1 MGGHADRHVGPRPY
15 LHGRRRTVRSRTARS
30 QQLQQRLGLVFGLP
44 QFGFDLRG
52 IRTPAPQRHGM
63 QRHGRPALYAHHRR
77 NTCNAR
83 IAGESRQRLR
93 LALLAPARSDRPSLL
108 PAASGRL
115 RHRRRTDRHR
125 ARGIPPLHL
134 PRRGAETG
142 GDKSLRRQR
151 RRPRDG
157 DLHRTAG
164 QPYGPRLPLFVGLVQ
179 TAAHLFHGALLG
191 TRDARNLQRRQTRR
205 RQQRRARHKPQG
217 SRSARRFGPRGTGQS
232 RHLARQHGGRGA
244 HYRLRITRLGF
255 RRRGQGDQPQ
265 LGTRA
270 GQSRGQR
277 FGRGGPPYPLHRAL
291 PRFPPAQPL
300 QRLRRSIPRRR
311 RQKPR
316 GPRTRD
322 LHRILVMGHLPRRA
336 SALHAAAAGTRA
348 RHGQYDARHLRRARL
363 SPRLAPVRLRHPRND
378 RHPVG
383 SGRCRRRYERISGH

>member
-1 MGGHADRHVGPRPY
+1 MLRHTIIPLLALAGATAAQARTPDPSLARQEGVLQWVDTRIGTSGHGHTFMGAAAPFGAVQ
-15 LHGRRRTVRSRTARS
+15 ARS

-44 QFGFDLRG
+44 RFGFDLRR

-63 QRHGRPALYAHHRR
+63 QRHGRPALHAYRGR
-77 NTCNAR
+77 NTCDAR

-93 LALLAPARSDRPSLL
+93 LALLAPARSDRPGLL

-125 ARGIPPLHL
+125 ARGTAPLHL

-179 TAAHLFHGALLG
+179 TTAHLFHGTLLG

-205 RQQRRARHKPQG
+205 RQQHRARHKPQG
-217 SRSARRFGPRGTGQS
+217 SRTARRFGPRGTGQS

-244 HYRLRITRLGF
+244 QYRL
-255 RRRGQGDQPQ
+255 
-265 LGTRA
+265 
-270 GQSRGQR
+270 
-277 FGRGGPPYPLHRAL
+277 
-291 PRFPPAQPL
+291 
-300 QRLRRSIPRRR
+300 
-311 RQKPR
+311 
-316 GPRTRD
+316 
-322 LHRILVMGHLPRRA
+322 
-336 SALHAAAAGTRA
+336 
-348 RHGQYDARHLRRARL
+348 
-363 SPRLAPVRLRHPRND
+363 
-378 RHPVG
+378 
-383 SGRCRRRYERISGH
+383 